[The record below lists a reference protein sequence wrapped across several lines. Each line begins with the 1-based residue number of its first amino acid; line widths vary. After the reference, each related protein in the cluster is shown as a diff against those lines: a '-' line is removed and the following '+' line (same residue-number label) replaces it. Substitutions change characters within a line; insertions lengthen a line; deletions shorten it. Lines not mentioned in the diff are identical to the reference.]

1 MVRDRLFRWLV
12 TNFCT
17 AVSPELP
24 TLRGRGFKQPMCVSH
39 LLSALS
45 MLLNA
50 GWPCHWSLWSLLQE
64 LTASFFR
71 IFKTLIIQK
80 TKLKTQTQQLNAFFL
95 LGKAQCSVEDY
106 PEQRHLPPPPP
117 TFLFSQRKS
126 ILMHLR
132 SHWTY
137 FMLKGGK
144 PRT

>member
-45 MLLNA
+45 TLLNA

-106 PEQRHLPPPPP
+106 PEQRHLPPTPN
-117 TFLFSQRKS
+117 LSFSQWTS